1 MRKHFQELFGTAIG
15 GITGFISGGIYQDWI
30 QPVLLSAICAL
41 VGLIVTHYGKK
52 LIKKLGL

>member
-15 GITGFISGGIYQDWI
+15 GVTGWLSSGVYHDWI

-41 VGLIVTHYGKK
+41 VGLIITHYGKK
-52 LIKKLGL
+52 VIKRFGL